1 MYLQVYLITFGDGLK
16 EIGKQKNLSYNVV
29 FSQANMW
36 LLVFHIQW
44 LVRYKHRNWLNLFGD
59 VEMKTKQSS
68 IIIIR
73 LCISTVESYLKINCL
88 SNHNKKRGYVESKFP
103 FLVII
108 LCSYIGPFR
117 NWLITALVAPKIS
130 PSVPGIFC
138 RINMAASVGD
148 SRKVP
153 AYPYVIIK

>member
-1 MYLQVYLITFGDGLK
+1 
-16 EIGKQKNLSYNVV
+16 
-29 FSQANMW
+29 
-36 LLVFHIQW
+36 
-44 LVRYKHRNWLNLFGD
+44 
-59 VEMKTKQSS
+59 MKTKHRS
-68 IIIIR
+68 IIIIQ
-73 LCISTVESYLKINCL
+73 LCISTVEPYLKINCL

-138 RINMAASVGD
+138 RIIYGSVSG
-148 SRKVP
+148 
-153 AYPYVIIK
+153 

>member
-1 MYLQVYLITFGDGLK
+1 
-16 EIGKQKNLSYNVV
+16 
-29 FSQANMW
+29 
-36 LLVFHIQW
+36 
-44 LVRYKHRNWLNLFGD
+44 
-59 VEMKTKQSS
+59 MKTKQRS

-138 RINMAASVGD
+138 RIIYGQWVIPG
-148 SRKVP
+148 K
-153 AYPYVIIK
+153 YPRILMLSLNNVKIIICRQKNTLLLGCRTLK